1 MNDWLK
7 ITAIDVGKGDCILL
21 QRGDH
26 AVLIDTGYE
35 DTAGKVLGEL
45 GSAGVK
51 KLEAL
56 ILTHFHKDHIGG
68 VSAVLKSFG
77 ACRIYMPD
85 FVKDSEHF
93 YTLVRTAEDLNTEII
108 RVVSDRRTDFFG
120 AQIRMFPSPFVYDG
134 TNENDCSMVCALSF
148 GRVSFLFAADLQKD
162 GIAAFLKDREEH
174 FDVLK
179 VPHHG
184 NKKEGMAELLAAV
197 KPSVAV
203 ITDSAAKPADD
214 SVLEMLRA
222 CGAAVFRTSVQGSI
236 AIECGPDSMDVIR
249 KDRNG

>member
-1 MNDWLK
+1 MKNSK
-7 ITAIDVGKGDCILL
+7 YG
-21 QRGDH
+21 
-26 AVLIDTGYE
+26 
-35 DTAGKVLGEL
+35 
-45 GSAGVK
+45 
-51 KLEAL
+51 
-56 ILTHFHKDHIGG
+56 LT
-68 VSAVLKSFG
+68 
-77 ACRIYMPD
+77 
-85 FVKDSEHF
+85 
-93 YTLVRTAEDLNTEII
+93 
-108 RVVSDRRTDFFG
+108 
-120 AQIRMFPSPFVYDG
+120 
-134 TNENDCSMVCALSF
+134 
-148 GRVSFLFAADLQKD
+148 SFLFAAFSLSTLIITGFAASAKAQEASVVEASVNTQKTLHQIDRRVYSHFLEHIYNSCNGGLWGELVWNRSLEAGKAPSWSFDDGVLKQSSMANDCRFILGADLQKD